1 MQHYETVFILNPVL
15 SESLIEETV
24 KKYQQ
29 YIISNEGEIVDFENW
44 GLKKLAYPINKK
56 KSGFYHLIEFRSEGN
71 LVSNLEIQF
80 RRDEKVLRYLT
91 VKLDKYALAW
101 SEKRRKKRQE
111 NIKTKS
117 EDQKES
123 ENRVEKQTQVEV

>member
-24 KKYQQ
+24 RKYQQ

-101 SEKRRKKRQE
+101 SEKRRMKRQE